1 MAAASQQKT
10 KFIHSFIVAYWN
22 DMKFIIYPPPKYYY
36 YYYYF
41 SKKKIFFSLS
51 MPDDDDV
58 MVKTYI
64 FPFFSQS
71 FKICV
76 ILFNEI

>member
-1 MAAASQQKT
+1 MAASQQKT
-10 KFIHSFIVAYWN
+10 KFIVAYWN
-22 DMKFIIYPPPKYYY
+22 DMKFIIYPPLNIIIIKI
-36 YYYYF
+36 
-41 SKKKIFFSLS
+41 SLKKKKIFFSLS
-51 MPDDDDV
+51 MPDDDDL

-64 FPFFSQS
+64 FPFFSQNLQIFF

>member
-1 MAAASQQKT
+1 M
-10 KFIHSFIVAYWN
+10 IWN
-22 DMKFIIYPPPKYYY
+22 LKAPLNIIIIII
-36 YYYYF
+36 
-41 SKKKIFFSLS
+41 KKKKNFFSLS
-51 MPDDDDV
+51 MPDDDV

-71 FKICV
+71 FFFKICV